1 MIVPFHLIRNIYMNG
16 IPYIKLYMNMNTS
29 FKYLH
34 SLLLH
39 SHKKENTTLTQKFIN
54 YFKNHIWY

>member
-1 MIVPFHLIRNIYMNG
+1 MIVPFHLIKNIYMNG
-16 IPYIKLYMNMNTS
+16 IPYIKLYMNMNTY

-39 SHKKENTTLTQKFIN
+39 SHKKENTTLTQKFHKL
-54 YFKNHIWY
+54 F

>member
-39 SHKKENTTLTQKFIN
+39 SQKKREHNFNTKVS
-54 YFKNHIWY
+54 

>member
-1 MIVPFHLIRNIYMNG
+1 MNG
-16 IPYIKLYMNMNTS
+16 IPDIKLYMNMNTS

-39 SHKKENTTLTQKFIN
+39 SHKKENTTLTQKFHKLFSESHMILN
-54 YFKNHIWY
+54 LFYFS